1 MGRRLPRVPIELP
14 DAVFHRDGDRF
25 VPTELARGPWDPN
38 AQHGGAPGALLARL
52 VEQHDAGPPAHVA
65 RMTIELLRP
74 VPMQPIELR
83 ARTVRP
89 GKKVQ
94 LVEAS
99 VLAGG
104 TEVVRATTL
113 RIRLAQ
119 VEFADP
125 PDDRLEPGPG
135 AIREHFENVNGL
147 NFGFAMD
154 TSAARG
160 EFGVPGPAA
169 VWFRLA
175 VPIVAGEETTPLMR
189 VAAAA
194 DFGNGISGA
203 VTWDEHLFINP
214 DLTIYLHRP
223 PAGEW
228 IGLDALTWP
237 THEGVGVADAA
248 LYDERGRIGRSVQ
261 ALLLDRR

>member
-1 MGRRLPRVPIELP
+1 MPPALP
-14 DAVFHRDGDRF
+14 DAVFHRDGDKY

-38 AQHGGAPGALLARL
+38 AQHGGPSAALLADR
-52 VEQHDAGPPAHVA
+52 VEHHDPGPPAYVA

-83 ARTVRP
+83 ARTLRP

-99 VLAGG
+99 VLANE
-104 TEVVRATTL
+104 TEVVRATAL
-113 RIRLAQ
+113 RIRRAD
-119 VEFADP
+119 VDFADA
-125 PDDRLEPGPG
+125 PDDRLTPGPR
-135 AIREHFENVNGL
+135 ALRERFEDMGGL

-154 TSAARG
+154 MSVARG
-160 EFGVPGPAA
+160 EIGVAGPAA

-175 VPIVAGEETTPLMR
+175 VPVVAGEQTTPLMR

-214 DLTIYLHRP
+214 DLTIYLHRLP
-223 PAGEW
+223 VGEW
-228 IGLDALTWP
+228 VGLDARTWP

-248 LYDERGRIGRSVQ
+248 LYDETGRIGRSVQ